1 MPPEPATAPPR
12 QVPRLLPAGAGRDR
26 TADGVDDNTPRGS
39 TGPHAQTESDMVG
52 LKLNDTGERVKYLQ
66 ELLTFAGFPPGTIDG
81 VYGTRTADAVLG
93 CRRSEGSNATSG
105 NSITGAAA
113 KQILTAFVRRV
124 PR

>member
-1 MPPEPATAPPR
+1 
-12 QVPRLLPAGAGRDR
+12 
-26 TADGVDDNTPRGS
+26 
-39 TGPHAQTESDMVG
+39 MVG

-66 ELLTFAGFPPGTIDG
+66 ELLTFAGFPPGVIDG
-81 VYGTRTADAVLG
+81 VYGTRTADAVLA
-93 CRRSEGSNATSG
+93 CRKSEGSNATSG